1 MQFNTFEKNEFE
13 YIKQLIIFE
22 EKENSELNDIA
33 VNVRVFYKTI
43 NLFYVY
49 YYKNRKFYSIS
60 LENLIKF

>member
-13 YIKQLIIFE
+13 YIKQLIMFE

-43 NLFYVY
+43 NMFIY

>member
-13 YIKQLIIFE
+13 YIKQLIMFE
-22 EKENSELNDIA
+22 EKENSELNDVA

-43 NLFYVY
+43 NMFIY